1 MNTKRLGIWMDH
13 SSARLMDDT
22 TGIIEISTIDSLFTH
37 DEKTDSIDKSESVM
51 HHKEQHELAAY
62 FKQLADVI
70 KNYDDV
76 LLFGATQAKTELYNI
91 LKGDHHFEKIRIE
104 VRPSDKLTL
113 NQQEAFVKNY
123 FARSL

>member
-22 TGIIEISTIDSLFTH
+22 TGVIETTTIESLFTYE
-37 DEKTDSIDKSESVM
+37 EKGDSLDKSENLM
-51 HHKEQHELAAY
+51 HHKEQHEQAAY

-76 LLFGATQAKTELYNI
+76 LLFGATQAKAELYNI

-104 VRPSDKLTL
+104 VRPSDRLTV
-113 NQQEAFVKNY
+113 NQQEAFVRTY